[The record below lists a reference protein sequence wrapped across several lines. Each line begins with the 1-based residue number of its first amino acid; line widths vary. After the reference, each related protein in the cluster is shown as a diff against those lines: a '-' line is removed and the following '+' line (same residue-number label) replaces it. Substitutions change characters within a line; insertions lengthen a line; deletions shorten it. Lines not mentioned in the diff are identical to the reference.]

1 VRVKRTR
8 HLARTLHRPHD
19 WREQRLGHLYLGL
32 FPPHPVSP
40 KRRSH
45 ERRPGVM
52 TMRFARSC
60 RHSLTRDPI
69 VPTPKTTPKTT
80 PTSTRNA
87 TQHTWGVRMHRCAQ
101 RARAR
106 DRSRR
111 CGHVVVSELLNLR
124 ANARCC
130 WNNPIS
136 IGIKLRDAA
145 RSRRA
150 WAARR
155 EKQNMRCVLTVCVSR
170 SCA

>member
-1 VRVKRTR
+1 
-8 HLARTLHRPHD
+8 
-19 WREQRLGHLYLGL
+19 
-32 FPPHPVSP
+32 
-40 KRRSH
+40 
-45 ERRPGVM
+45 
-52 TMRFARSC
+52 MRFARSC

-130 WNNPIS
+130 WNNPI
-136 IGIKLRDAA
+136 GLLELNYVTRRD
-145 RSRRA
+145 RGVRGRRGA
-150 WAARR
+150 
-155 EKQNMRCVLTVCVSR
+155 KNKTCDVY
-170 SCA
+170 